1 MKIFLLLTSVLLTSC
16 SQIFPAPTATSVP
29 PTETALQTP
38 SPTISPD
45 PTATRIAP
53 PASQSPLSTPSNP
66 NALTITASDGAQ
78 LAAMYYPP
86 IVTPAPAV
94 LLLHQNGGSKADWD
108 SFAKQL
114 QKMGYAALALDLRGH
129 GASPRPVDWAKGPD
143 DARSAYNVMIKRPEV
158 DSLRTAIVDASVGSN
173 LALMVGAS
181 EPKVSAVIAISP
193 GLDYLGVNPSSS
205 MRNFANRPALLVAS
219 QDDPYSFT
227 SVKSLAQLAIAA
239 EPKLLTNAGHGTE
252 ILTRDPTLSPSLM
265 EWLNKYVRDLKS

>member
-1 MKIFLLLTSVLLTSC
+1 MKHLILLTSVLLASC
-16 SQIFPAPTATSVP
+16 SQIFPAPTSTAVA

-38 SPTISPD
+38 SPLITVA
-45 PTATRIAP
+45 PTATRVAP

-66 NALTITASDGAQ
+66 NALTITASDGAK

-86 IVTPAPAV
+86 IVSPAPAV
-94 LLLHQNGGSKADWD
+94 LLLHVNGGSKADWD
-108 SFAKQL
+108 SFAKGL

-129 GASPRPVDWAKGPD
+129 GASAGPVDWTKGPD
-143 DARSAYNVMIKRPEV
+143 DVRSAYNAMIKRPEV
-158 DSLRTAIVDASVGSN
+158 DSLRTAIVGASVGSN

-181 EPKVSAVIAISP
+181 EPKVSAVIALSP
-193 GLDYLGVNPSSS
+193 GLDYMGVNPTSS
-205 MRNFANRPALLVAS
+205 MRNFANRPVLLVAS
-219 QDDPYSFT
+219 QDDKYAYD

-252 ILTRDPTLSPSLM
+252 MLTRDATLTQSLI